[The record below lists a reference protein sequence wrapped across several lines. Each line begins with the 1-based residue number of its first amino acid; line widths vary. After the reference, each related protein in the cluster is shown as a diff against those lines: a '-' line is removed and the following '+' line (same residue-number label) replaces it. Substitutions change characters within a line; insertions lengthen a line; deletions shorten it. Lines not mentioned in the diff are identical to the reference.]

1 MFVPGVQHP
10 RFHVPRNLPSIL
22 LAILTVV
29 LTVVAWAVLSTR
41 SLPNDE
47 HLAPLASNSSLARV
61 HSVAYTVPEA
71 TVDGLFVRKDEPGAQ
86 SRRVASFPFALN
98 FHARGRAAPT
108 GDRIAVLSIADLSTA
123 AARLSIVDPLS
134 GEVREAAG
142 LFDYMSEIAWSG
154 DGARLA
160 AVRSTPA
167 DEAGRTS
174 ATVIELDAAGGTATA
189 VARFDDVFVA
199 APVGYAAD
207 GERVFVVVIDS
218 SGSTLWAARGGKLQK
233 VAVLSPGRTRDW
245 SLSPGGARMA
255 YVEVRGNGQAG
266 YAGKVVLTATGTVA
280 PAGTA
285 GDQVGV
291 AWDPRTGVPQFGGPG
306 GTVQLS
312 SPSSSEAYV
321 VPLAWSPDGT
331 SLAASVCTRPADA
344 AAGCVQS
351 IEVATPE
358 RRLRL
363 ADEAGIGFV
372 GWVLNAE

>member
-1 MFVPGVQHP
+1 VFVPGVQHQ
-10 RFHVPRNLPSIL
+10 RFHVPRNLPSFL

-29 LTVVAWAVLSTR
+29 LTVVAWAAFST
-41 SLPNDE
+41 SPLPNDQP
-47 HLAPLASNSSLARV
+47 LAPLASDGITARV

-71 TVDGLFVRKDEPGAQ
+71 TVDGLFVRKDEPGARP
-86 SRRVASFPFALN
+86 RRIASFPFSLN
-98 FHARGRAAPT
+98 FHARGRAAPR
-108 GDRIAVLSIADLSTA
+108 GDTIAILAIADLSTA
-123 AARLSIVDPLS
+123 AARLSLVDPLS

-142 LFDYMSEIAWSG
+142 LFDYVSEIAWSG
-154 DGARLA
+154 DGSHLA
-160 AVRSTPA
+160 AVRSTPP
-167 DEAGRTS
+167 DDAGRVF
-174 ATVIELDAAGGTATA
+174 ANLIEVDAAAGTATS

-207 GERVFVVVIDS
+207 GERIFVVVIDS
-218 SGSTLWAARGGKLQK
+218 SGSTLWAVSGGRLQK
-233 VAVLSPGRTRDW
+233 VAVLSPGRSRDW
-245 SLSPGGARMA
+245 ALSPGGARLA
-255 YVEVRGNGQAG
+255 FVEVLGNGQAG

-312 SPSSSEAYV
+312 SPSSAEAYV

-331 SLAASVCTRPADA
+331 SLAAVICTRPVDTAI
-344 AAGCVQS
+344 GCVQS
-351 IEVATPE
+351 IQIATPE

-363 ADEAGIGFV
+363 ADEAGVGFI